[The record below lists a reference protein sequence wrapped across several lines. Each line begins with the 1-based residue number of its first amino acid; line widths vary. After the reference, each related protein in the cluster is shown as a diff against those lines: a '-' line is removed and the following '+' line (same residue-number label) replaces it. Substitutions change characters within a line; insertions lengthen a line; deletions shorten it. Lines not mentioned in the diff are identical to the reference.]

1 MTGFAVKK
9 RDSGLNP
16 LSNENSRAPHL
27 DDKQQRVAVGF
38 TPQDAPQSVN
48 DSVKLITDTVRSLS
62 LSKLEGN
69 VLSAQSS
76 EVLKNSDHTTK
87 PPAIFNPLL
96 TNEYGNFPSF
106 LRSSGS
112 SGKGGAISAFRGSEQ
127 FNNQAP

>member
-38 TPQDAPQSVN
+38 TPPDAPQSVN

-62 LSKLEGN
+62 LSK
-69 VLSAQSS
+69 
-76 EVLKNSDHTTK
+76 
-87 PPAIFNPLL
+87 
-96 TNEYGNFPSF
+96 
-106 LRSSGS
+106 
-112 SGKGGAISAFRGSEQ
+112 
-127 FNNQAP
+127 